1 MINDDFNFEF
11 DSSDFPVSI
20 EKFAAYLDGNL
31 SDDEMQRVKAVIDGD
46 EGMQDVIS
54 NNQYI
59 DETLSNNKPLEL
71 VLPDELTQFD
81 FDIPQF
87 DDSINIDGYWEE
99 LEVAACAE
107 NEIYDDSY
115 IDSECST
122 DMNHGRDDV
131 IHHTDF
137 SSHTDEYINNDLTQ
151 EQDTFENDITE
162 IN

>member
-1 MINDDFNFEF
+1 MINNDFNFEF

-31 SDDEMQRVKAVIDGD
+31 SDDEMQRVEAVIDGD

-54 NNQYI
+54 HNQYI
-59 DETLSNNKPLEL
+59 DETLSNNEPLE
-71 VLPDELTQFD
+71 
-81 FDIPQF
+81 
-87 DDSINIDGYWEE
+87 DGNWEE

-131 IHHTDF
+131 LHHMDF
-137 SSHTDEYINNDLTQ
+137 SSHTDEHINNDLTQ